1 MAKPITA
8 EMLHAMSLEQRK
20 TLHKNALSLGTPA
33 AQAVIELLS
42 QDELLGK
49 PKAIV
54 VPKGTKKVATGAP
67 KVTKPKV
74 PKAAAAPKSIKAV
87 HGRQA

>member
-20 TLHKNALSLGTPA
+20 TLQKNALSLGTPA
-33 AQAVIELLS
+33 AQAVLELLS
-42 QDELLGK
+42 QDDLLGR

-54 VPKGTKKVATGAP
+54 VPRGPKRAPPGAAKPPPP
-67 KVTKPKV
+67 KVG
-74 PKAAAAPKSIKAV
+74 KAAPAPQSMKA
-87 HGRQA
+87 GPGPPA

>member
-20 TLHKNALSLGTPA
+20 TLQKNALTLGTPA
-33 AQAVIELLS
+33 AQAVLELLS
-42 QDELLGK
+42 QDDLLGR

-54 VPKGTKKVATGAP
+54 VPRAPKKAATGAP
-67 KVTKPKV
+67 KTPKPKV
-74 PKAAAAPKSIKAV
+74 AKAAAAPKSIKAV